1 MRAISLLFV
10 VIALAGCASA
20 SVRGVERS
28 PPAAEGRSMRES
40 GWGGALTGALPPTPV
55 PFPSVLSEPV
65 DVSPAAVARRH
76 GDIDDIRRLM
86 SRVRGEGQ
94 AELVARLALLYHAEA
109 VAERAANRA
118 RKAAMLEQQAGQNLI
133 ILVES
138 FPEAQATAALLV
150 DASVALVAAGRMD
163 AALALLQQV
172 RLGQGPEA
180 PRALLA
186 LGDLAF
192 ARGEHA
198 SAATLYEE
206 ACRDDGDRVVCRYA
220 NARRAQLPA
229 PATSSGEPAPAGAA
243 VAP

>member
-20 SVRGVERS
+20 SVRSVERS
-28 PPAAEGRSMRES
+28 PPAAEERSMRRS
-40 GWGGALTGALPPTPV
+40 GWGGALTDALPPTPV
-55 PFPSVLSEPV
+55 AFPSALSEPV

-76 GDIDDIRRLM
+76 RDIEDIQKLM
-86 SRVRGEGQ
+86 RRVRGEGL
-94 AELVARLALLYHAEA
+94 AELIARLTLLYHEESI
-109 VAERAANRA
+109 AERATDNA
-118 RKAAMLEQQAGQNLI
+118 RKAAMLEQQVRQNLI

-150 DASVALVAAGRMD
+150 DAGVALVAAGRMD
-163 AALALLQQV
+163 AAMALLQQV
-172 RLGQGPEA
+172 RLGHGPEA

-206 ACRDDGDRVVCRYA
+206 ACRDDGDGVVCRYA

-229 PATSSGEPAPAGAA
+229 PMTVPQ
-243 VAP
+243 